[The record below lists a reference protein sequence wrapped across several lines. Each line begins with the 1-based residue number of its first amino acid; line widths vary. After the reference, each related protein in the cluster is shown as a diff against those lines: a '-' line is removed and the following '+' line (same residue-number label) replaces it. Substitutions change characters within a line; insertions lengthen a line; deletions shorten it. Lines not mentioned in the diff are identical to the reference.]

1 MSKLINLIPAVG
13 WSCFVVEPLRMF
25 HLNPILGFSGMVQNQ
40 SLKIVK
46 ILKKKNLTITLLT
59 LKSGDL
65 VQTRLSI
72 LCKLPKKQT

>member
-40 SLKIVK
+40 SLKIVCAESLLIGNPGWFGVPIGNVGLGK
-46 ILKKKNLTITLLT
+46 ICSLNEGPP
-59 LKSGDL
+59 S
-65 VQTRLSI
+65 
-72 LCKLPKKQT
+72 